1 MYSTVRGALLI
12 QLYIRIDRLDLAEKH
27 LKVMKSADEDSTLS
41 MLASAWIG
49 LSSVSLR
56 SLSSL
61 HLRAF
66 SDFPPIVLHSQ

>member
-1 MYSTVRGALLI
+1 MHLTVRGALLI

-56 SLSSL
+56 SISSL
-61 HLRAF
+61 HFRAF